1 MPIAPSQTTPLS
13 IAVPPGPADI
23 APDTSMADLRNI
35 KLEWLRLAQNAGYTE
50 MCWQVVQWL
59 GEPVKIAGRAP
70 ALVCR
75 LPNGVALVGHEHAER
90 RLVRSSSDESQ
101 NAWLMQ
107 RFVTV
112 WLENGAAED
121 RGLLSQARERGNVV
135 DEIMFS
141 SVMVAQLVWEYP
153 GDGQPRL
160 LDEQSTFLPGKWF
173 NAILAALPDAKEQ
186 AQASGAETVETE
198 RRQLLSSLLAG
209 RQI

>member
-1 MPIAPSQTTPLS
+1 MPVTTSPTATPTIAIPS
-13 IAVPPGPADI
+13 GPADI
-23 APDTSMADLRNI
+23 APDTPLADLRNI
-35 KLEWLRLAQNAGYTE
+35 KQGWLQLAENAGYTE
-50 MCWQVVQWL
+50 MCWQIVQWL
-59 GEPVKIAGRAP
+59 GEPIKIAGRAP
-70 ALVCR
+70 VLVCR
-75 LPNGVALVGHEHAER
+75 LPNGVALIGREHAER

-107 RFVTV
+107 RCVTV

-135 DEIMFS
+135 DEIMFP

-160 LDEQSTFLPGKWF
+160 LEAQSTFLPGKWF
-173 NAILAALPDAKEQ
+173 NSILAALPDAKEQ